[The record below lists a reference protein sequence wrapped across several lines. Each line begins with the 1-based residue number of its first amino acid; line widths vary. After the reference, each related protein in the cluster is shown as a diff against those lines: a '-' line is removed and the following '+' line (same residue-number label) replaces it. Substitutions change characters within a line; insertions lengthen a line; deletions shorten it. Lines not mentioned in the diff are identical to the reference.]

1 MRKKICFVVTIPEI
15 VHAFLKDHI
24 AALSRDYDV
33 YLVGDIPDPQK
44 VEGLA
49 IKEYKNIKISR
60 KISITDDLKATWNLY
75 QYIKKNRFDVV
86 HSAMPKAGLLAAL
99 ASKMARVPNRIH
111 IFTGQVWATRHGV
124 MRILLKSMDRIICIL
139 NNYILVDGKAQRDFL
154 VSEQVVS
161 PNKAM
166 VFGEG
171 SICGVNTERFSPSD
185 NTRKEERS
193 KYGIKESGLSY
204 IFLGRLNHDKGTYD
218 LLAAF
223 NKIAGKYDDVYLI
236 LAGADEEGCIGMLD
250 KYSNIKRDKNLFY
263 VGYVNHPETYLQAG
277 DVFCLPSYREGFGS
291 SVIEAA
297 CLGVPAICSDV
308 YGLRDAIVDGKTG
321 LRCKVGDVDSLYSCM
336 EILYKDRIKQKNY
349 GLAARERVLNTFK
362 GEIITAYWVEF
373 YKRIMEDR

>member
-24 AALSRDYDV
+24 AALSKDYDV
-33 YLVGDIPDPQK
+33 FLVGDIPDSKK

-75 QYIKKNRFDVV
+75 QYIKMNKFDVV
-86 HSAMPKAGLLAAL
+86 HSAMPKAGLLAAI
-99 ASKMARVPNRIH
+99 ASKMARVPNRLH
-111 IFTGQVWATRHGV
+111 IFTGQVWATRHGT

-161 PNKAM
+161 LNKAM

-185 NTRKEERS
+185 ITRKQERS
-193 KYGIKESGLSY
+193 KYGIKESGFVY

-218 LLAAF
+218 LLSAF

-236 LAGADEEGCIGMLD
+236 LAGADEDGCMGMLA
-250 KYSNIKRDKNLFY
+250 KYSNIMKDKNLFY

-297 CLGVPAICSDV
+297 CLGIPAICSDV
-308 YGLRDAIVDGKTG
+308 YGLRDAIVDGETG
-321 LRCKVGDVDSLYSCM
+321 LRCKVGDVESLYSSM
-336 EILYKDRIKQKNY
+336 EILYKDRFKQKNY

-362 GEIITAYWVEF
+362 GEIITAYWTEF
-373 YKRIMEDR
+373 YKKILGD